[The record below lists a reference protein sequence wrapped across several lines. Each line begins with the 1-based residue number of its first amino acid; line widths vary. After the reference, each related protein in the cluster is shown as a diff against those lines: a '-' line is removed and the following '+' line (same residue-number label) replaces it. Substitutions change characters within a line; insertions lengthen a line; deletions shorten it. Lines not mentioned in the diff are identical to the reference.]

1 VTSASNPETRASGAA
16 GAGDE
21 GEGALSS
28 AASNEG
34 DASPSP
40 AQATVRNAIA
50 ARHSSHLEELIDRG
64 KGLALEMFEDASNR
78 ELEELRRIQFV
89 RLADRL
95 SDTIRKLIV
104 SYDRH
109 RKELG

>member
-1 VTSASNPETRASGAA
+1 MTSASNPERRASGAA
-16 GAGDE
+16 GAGGE

-34 DASPSP
+34 TSQSP
-40 AQATVRNAIA
+40 AQATVRTAIA

-64 KGLALEMFEDASNR
+64 KGLALEMFDDASNR

>member
-1 VTSASNPETRASGAA
+1 VTSASNPETRASAAAAA
-16 GAGDE
+16 GGEDE
-21 GEGALSS
+21 GSLSS
-28 AASNEG
+28 TTSNEG
-34 DASPSP
+34 GTSSSS
-40 AQATVRNAIA
+40 AQATVRTAIA

-64 KGLALEMFEDASNR
+64 KGLALEMFDDANNR